1 MRRCAPRLVAR
12 QSLVANGQIAG
23 RAQRWQQRAT
33 NASTRFRQG
42 GSQFDNGTKVVT
54 CTGTCSDLHG
64 PGAVDKNA
72 STALAFRSA
81 SSPIKGT
88 GTFSDIQAADLVGDK
103 LYANIHTA
111 ATAELRGPMA
121 MQVPVLFLI
130 PGDVVPWRRPALGGR
145 AGQKSQDRLSK
156 EDADDAAGRLLQNLH
171 GCEAVIWDQHL
182 CKLESSCD
190 CDYEAAG
197 RSNPTW
203 QQKGQEKAKQAVN
216 AEALNNNDPVGL
228 GMADDHGPS

>member
-1 MRRCAPRLVAR
+1 MRRCALRLVAR

-23 RAQRWQQRAT
+23 RAQRGNKVRL
-33 NASTRFRQG
+33 TRVPVPARREAK
-42 GSQFDNGTKVVT
+42 FDNGTKVVT

-72 STALAFRSA
+72 CTALAFRSA

-121 MQVPVLFLI
+121 MQVTVLFLI
-130 PGDVVPWRRPALGGR
+130 SGDVVLWRKPPLGGR
-145 AGQKSQDRLSK
+145 AGQKKLELSSK

-190 CDYEAAG
+190 CDCEAAG
-197 RSNPTW
+197 SSNLDLAAERT
-203 QQKGQEKAKQAVN
+203 GESQA
-216 AEALNNNDPVGL
+216 GRKC
-228 GMADDHGPS
+228 